1 MNSPISPG
9 IIAEA
14 AGLFAVTNLDDIVI
28 LSLFFAQGAGENGS
42 ARRVV
47 AGQYLAFTAILAVAI
62 GIAFGASFLPEEAI
76 PYLGLIPITIGLRDA
91 WKLWK
96 NRQRGDEGEQT
107 ETTQGGPTVRK
118 VATTTFGSG
127 GDNIGVYVPVF
138 DTVGTRGTFVFAAV
152 FLVLVGVWCIAGRF
166 FATRPIIAR
175 ALSRWGHILLPV
187 VLITIGLIILIQGG
201 AFGL

>member
-1 MNSPISPG
+1 MSSG
-9 IIAEA
+9 LIAEA
-14 AGLFAVTNLDDIVI
+14 AGLFALTNLDDIVV
-28 LSLFFAQGAGENGS
+28 LSLFFAQGAGEHGS

-47 AGQYLAFTAILAVAI
+47 AGQYLAFAAILAVTI
-62 GIAFGASFLPEEAI
+62 GVAFGASFLPKEAI

-118 VATTTFGSG
+118 VAVTTFGNG

-138 DTVGTRGTFVFAAV
+138 DTVGTRGTIVYAAV
-152 FLVLVGVWCIAGRF
+152 FLILVGVWCAAGRF
-166 FATRPIIAR
+166 FATRPVIAR

>member
-1 MNSPISPG
+1 MSSG
-9 IIAEA
+9 LIAEA
-14 AGLFAVTNLDDIVI
+14 AGLFAVTNLDDIVV
-28 LSLFFAQGAGENGS
+28 LSLFFAQGAEEHGS

-47 AGQYLAFTAILAVAI
+47 AGQYLAFAVILAVAI
-62 GIAFGASFLPEEAI
+62 GIAFGASFLPRQAI

-96 NRQRGDEGEQT
+96 NRQRDDEGEQT

-118 VATTTFGSG
+118 VATTTFGNG

-138 DTVGTRGTFVFAAV
+138 DTVGTGGTVVYVTV
-152 FLVLVGVWCIAGRF
+152 FLVLVGVWCVAGRF
-166 FATRPIIAR
+166 FATRPVIAK

>member
-1 MNSPISPG
+1 MSLG
-9 IIAEA
+9 LIAEA
-14 AGLFAVTNLDDIVI
+14 AGLFAVTNADDMVV
-28 LSLFFAQGAGENGS
+28 LSLFFAQGTGEHGS

-47 AGQYLAFTAILAVAI
+47 AGQYLAFAGILAVAI
-62 GIAFGASFLPEEAI
+62 GVAFGASFLPAEAI

-91 WKLWK
+91 WKLWR
-96 NRQRGDEGEQT
+96 NRRRGEGEQK

-118 VATTTFGSG
+118 VAATTFGNG

-138 DTVGTRGTFVFAAV
+138 DTIGTRGTIVYAAV
-152 FLVLVGVWCIAGRF
+152 FLVLVGVWCVAGRF
-166 FATRPIIAR
+166 FASRPVIAKG
-175 ALSRWGHILLPV
+175 LSRWGHILLPA

>member
-1 MNSPISPG
+1 MSSG
-9 IIAEA
+9 LIAEA
-14 AGLFAVTNLDDIVI
+14 AGLFAVTNLDDIVV
-28 LSLFFAQGAGENGS
+28 LSLFFAQGAGEHGS

-47 AGQYLAFTAILAVAI
+47 TGQYLAFAAILAAAI
-62 GIAFGASFLPEEAI
+62 GVAFGASFLPKDAI

-107 ETTQGGPTVRK
+107 ESTQGGPTVRK
-118 VATTTFGSG
+118 VAVTTFGNG

-138 DTVGTRGTFVFAAV
+138 DTVGTSGTIVYAAV
-152 FLVLVGVWCIAGRF
+152 FLVLVGVWCVAGRF
-166 FATRPIIAR
+166 FATRPVIAR
-175 ALSRWGHILLPV
+175 ALSRWGHIVLPV

>member
-1 MNSPISPG
+1 MSSG
-9 IIAEA
+9 LIAEA
-14 AGLFAVTNLDDIVI
+14 AGLFAVTNLDDIVV
-28 LSLFFAQGAGENGS
+28 LSLFFAQGAGEHGS
-42 ARRVV
+42 AGRVV
-47 AGQYLAFTAILAVAI
+47 AGQYLAFAMILAVAI
-62 GIAFGASFLPEEAI
+62 GVAFGASFLPEEAI

-96 NRQRGDEGEQT
+96 NRQRGDGDTQT

-118 VATTTFGSG
+118 VAATTFGNG

-138 DTVGTRGTFVFAAV
+138 DTVGTRGTILYAGV
-152 FLVLVGVWCIAGRF
+152 FLVLVGVWCVAGWF
-166 FATRPIIAR
+166 FASRPAIAK
-175 ALSRWGHILLPV
+175 ALSRWGHILMPV

>member
-1 MNSPISPG
+1 MSPG

-14 AGLFAVTNLDDIVI
+14 AGLFAVTTFDDIVI
-28 LSLFFAQGAGENGS
+28 LSLFFAQGAGAHGS

-47 AGQYLAFTAILAVAI
+47 TGQYLAFAVILAVAI
-62 GIAFGASFLPEEAI
+62 GVAFGASFLPEEAI
-76 PYLGLIPITIGLRDA
+76 AYLGLIPIAIGLRDA
-91 WKLWK
+91 WKLRK
-96 NRQRGDEGEQT
+96 NRQRGDEGEQA
-107 ETTQGGPTVRK
+107 EATQGGPTVRK
-118 VATTTFGSG
+118 VAATTFGNG

-138 DTVGTRGTFVFAAV
+138 DTVGTSGTFVYAAV
-152 FLVLVGVWCIAGRF
+152 FLVLVGVWCVAGRF

>member
-1 MNSPISPG
+1 MSSG
-9 IIAEA
+9 LIAEA
-14 AGLFAVTNLDDIVI
+14 AGLFAVTNLDDIVV
-28 LSLFFAQGAGENGS
+28 LSLFFAQGAEEHGS

-47 AGQYLAFTAILAVAI
+47 AGQYLAFAGILAVAI
-62 GIAFGASFLPEEAI
+62 GVAFGASFLPKEAI

-96 NRQRGDEGEQT
+96 NRQRGDGGAQT

-118 VATTTFGSG
+118 VAVTTFGNG

-138 DTVGTRGTFVFAAV
+138 DTVGTRATLVYAAV
-152 FLVLVGVWCIAGRF
+152 FLVLVGVWCVAGQF
-166 FATRPIIAR
+166 FASRPVIAK
-175 ALSRWGHILLPV
+175 ALSRWGHILLPA

>member
-1 MNSPISPG
+1 MSSG
-9 IIAEA
+9 LIAEA
-14 AGLFAVTNLDDIVI
+14 AGLFAVTNFDDIVV
-28 LSLFFAQGAGENGS
+28 LSLFFAQGAGEHGS

-47 AGQYLAFTAILAVAI
+47 AGQYLAFAMILAVAI
-62 GIAFGASFLPEEAI
+62 GIAFGASFLPKQAI

-107 ETTQGGPTVRK
+107 ETPQGGPTVRK
-118 VATTTFGSG
+118 VATSTFGNG

-138 DTVGTRGTFVFAAV
+138 DTVGTRGTIVYAAV
-152 FLVLVGVWCIAGRF
+152 FLVLVGVWCVAGWF
-166 FATRPIIAR
+166 FASRPAIAK
-175 ALSRWGHILLPV
+175 ALSRWGHILMPV

>member
-1 MNSPISPG
+1 MSSG
-9 IIAEA
+9 LIAEA
-14 AGLFAVTNLDDIVI
+14 AGLFAVTNLDDIVV
-28 LSLFFAQGAGENGS
+28 LSLFFAQGAGEHGS

-47 AGQYLAFTAILAVAI
+47 AGQYLAFTVILGVAI
-62 GIAFGASFLPEEAI
+62 GIAFGASFLPTAAI

-96 NRQRGDEGEQT
+96 NRQRGDGDEPA
-107 ETTQGGPTVRK
+107 ETTPGGPPVRK
-118 VATTTFGSG
+118 VAATTLGNG
-127 GDNIGVYVPVF
+127 GDNIAVYVPVF
-138 DTVGTRGTFVFAAV
+138 DTVGASGTVVYAAV
-152 FLVLVGVWCIAGRF
+152 FLVLVGVWCVAGWF
-166 FATRPIIAR
+166 FATRPLIAG

>member
-1 MNSPISPG
+1 MTAG
-9 IIAEA
+9 VIAEA

-28 LSLFFAQGAGENGS
+28 LSLFFAQGAAEHGS

-47 AGQYLAFTAILAVAI
+47 AGQYLAFTVILAVAI
-62 GIAFGASFLPEEAI
+62 GIAFGASFLPKEAI

-118 VATTTFGSG
+118 VAATTFGNG
-127 GDNIGVYVPVF
+127 GDNIGVYVPIF
-138 DTVGTRGTFVFAAV
+138 DTVGTSGTFVYTAV
-152 FLVLVGVWCIAGRF
+152 FLVLVGVWCVAGRF

-187 VLITIGLIILIQGG
+187 VLITIGLVILIQGG

>member
-28 LSLFFAQGAGENGS
+28 LSLFFAQGAGEHGS

-47 AGQYLAFTAILAVAI
+47 VGQYLAFTAILAVAI

-107 ETTQGGPTVRK
+107 HTTQGGPTVRK
-118 VATTTFGSG
+118 VATTTFGNG

-138 DTVGTRGTFVFAAV
+138 DTVGTSGTIVYAAV
-152 FLVLVGVWCIAGRF
+152 FLILVGVWCIAGRF

>member
-1 MNSPISPG
+1 MSPG
-9 IIAEA
+9 LIAEA
-14 AGLFAVTNLDDIVI
+14 AGVFAVTNLDDIVI
-28 LSLFFAQGAGENGS
+28 LSLFFAQGAAEHGS

-47 AGQYLAFTAILAVAI
+47 AGQYLAFTVILAVAI
-62 GIAFGASFLPEEAI
+62 GIAFGASFLPKEAI

-118 VATTTFGSG
+118 VAATTFGNG
-127 GDNIGVYVPVF
+127 GDNIGVYVPIF
-138 DTVGTRGTFVFAAV
+138 DTVGTSGTFVYTAV
-152 FLVLVGVWCIAGRF
+152 FLVLVGVWCVAGRF
-166 FATRPIIAR
+166 FATRPIIAG

>member
-1 MNSPISPG
+1 MSPG
-9 IIAEA
+9 LIAEA

-28 LSLFFAQGAGENGS
+28 LALFFAQGAGEHGS
-42 ARRVV
+42 TRRVV
-47 AGQYLAFTAILAVAI
+47 VGQYLAFTAILAVAI

-107 ETTQGGPTVRK
+107 QTTQGGPTVRK
-118 VATTTFGSG
+118 VATTTFGNG

-138 DTVGTRGTFVFAAV
+138 DTVGTSGTVVYAAV
-152 FLVLVGVWCIAGRF
+152 SWSWSASGASPGGFSPPA
-166 FATRPIIAR
+166 P
-175 ALSRWGHILLPV
+175 SLPEP
-187 VLITIGLIILIQGG
+187 
-201 AFGL
+201 

>member
-1 MNSPISPG
+1 MSSG
-9 IIAEA
+9 LIAEA
-14 AGLFAVTNLDDIVI
+14 AGVFAVTNLDDIVI
-28 LSLFFAQGAGENGS
+28 LSLFFAQGAGEHGS

-47 AGQYLAFTAILAVAI
+47 AGQYLAFAVILAGAI
-62 GIAFGASFLPEEAI
+62 GVAFGASFLPREAI

-96 NRQRGDEGEQT
+96 NRQRGEGEQT

-118 VATTTFGSG
+118 VAATTFGNG

-138 DTVGTRGTFVFAAV
+138 DTVGTRGTIVYAAV
-152 FLVLVGVWCIAGRF
+152 FLVLVGVWCVAGWF
-166 FATRPIIAR
+166 FATRPAIAK
-175 ALSRWGHILLPV
+175 ALGRWGHVLLPV